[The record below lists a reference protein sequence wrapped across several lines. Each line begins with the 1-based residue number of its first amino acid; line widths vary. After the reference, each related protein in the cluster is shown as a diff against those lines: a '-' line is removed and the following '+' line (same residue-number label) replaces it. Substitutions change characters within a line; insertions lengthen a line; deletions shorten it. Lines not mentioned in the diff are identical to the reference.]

1 MAAYAGRMF
10 TESLIF
16 ALAAQLI
23 TIEGHVVDARTH
35 AGVVLAK
42 VELMRLQ
49 TPLDKRYTDADGRF
63 FFGGFP
69 AGPYRIVVESS
80 EYETAAFELD
90 MASAGFP
97 ITVELVRKK
106 NLPAINMPPV
116 VSIRPGGD
124 PSVLND
130 LGNLY
135 RKLGQLGRA
144 EDAFKR
150 ARALTDSVFVSLNLA
165 DVYLIQKRFK
175 DAESVLLE
183 AVRKQ
188 PDSGDAYYGLV
199 LVYLQQGRLDNAEE
213 AALRAV
219 GRPHVIADV
228 HLFLADLYRMQ
239 QKQNDSVR
247 QLDLYREETAQASGG
262 QSRRSTSSSI
272 R

>member
-16 ALAAQLI
+16 ALAAQLM
-23 TIEGHVVDARTH
+23 TIEGNVVDARTR

-42 VELMRLQ
+42 VELLRSQ
-49 TPLDKRYTDADGRF
+49 TPLDKRYTAADGRF

-69 AGPYRIVVESS
+69 EGPYRIVVESP
-80 EYETAAFELD
+80 EYETYAFELD

-97 ITVELVRKK
+97 ITVELIRKK
-106 NLPAINMPPV
+106 NSPTIDMPPV
-116 VSIRPGGD
+116 VSIRPRD

-165 DVYLIQKRFK
+165 DVYLIQNRFK
-175 DAESVLLE
+175 DAEDVLLE

-199 LVYLQQGRLDNAEE
+199 LVYLRQGRLNNAEE
-213 AALRAV
+213 AALYAIR
-219 GRPHVIADV
+219 RPHVIADV

-239 QKQNDSVR
+239 QKENESIR
-247 QLDLYREETAQASGG
+247 QLDLYREEHLVK
-262 QSRRSTSSSI
+262 
-272 R
+272 

>member
-1 MAAYAGRMF
+1 MF

-23 TIEGHVVDARTH
+23 TIEGHVVDARTR

-42 VELMRLQ
+42 VELIRSQ
-49 TPLDKRYTDADGRF
+49 TPLDKRYTGTDGRF

-69 AGPYRIVVESS
+69 EGPYRIVVESP
-80 EYETAAFELD
+80 EYESYTFELD
-90 MASAGFP
+90 MAAAGFP
-97 ITVELVRKK
+97 FTVELIRKK
-106 NLPAINMPPV
+106 NSPPINMPPV
-116 VSIRPGGD
+116 VSIRPRD

-165 DVYLIQKRFK
+165 DVYLIQNRFK
-175 DAESVLLE
+175 DAEDVLLE

-188 PDSGDAYYGLV
+188 LDSGDAYYGLV
-199 LVYLQQGRLDNAEE
+199 LVYLRQGRLDNAEE
-213 AALRAV
+213 AALHAV

-239 QKQNDSVR
+239 QKENESIR
-247 QLDLYREETAQASGG
+247 QLDLYREESARAT
-262 QSRRSTSSSI
+262 R
-272 R
+272 